1 MLVIKFEDPGIFIDK
16 ETGKPLGKYSFEKRI
31 AIGAQYTLGE
41 FEEIVEKAE
50 TAAQISL
57 AVTIW

>member
-41 FEEIVEKAE
+41 F
-50 TAAQISL
+50 
-57 AVTIW
+57 